1 LRSDK
6 KACREGSRVDK
17 IRREVIVRQQIFP
30 IACAIGLSMGL
41 TVFAGRGLAQR
52 QPPGQALFEKNCAN
66 CHSAESGTP
75 PRAALSAMSTEAI
88 FDSLIKGKMKDVV
101 TGMTSR
107 ERRTVAEFLAKR
119 PLTDPAAGDVTK
131 MTNRCASNPA
141 LGDVGTA
148 AWSGWGGAN
157 NARFQTERAAGLK
170 AADVPKLKL
179 KWAFGLPAG
188 SNMYSQP
195 AVAFGRVFAG
205 GDDGVVYSMD
215 AKSGCVYWAFR
226 SDAFG
231 RFAPIAAPVKGYPG
245 TRYAIFFVTR
255 STTAYA
261 IDAHDGKLLWK
272 TLVKDG
278 LNNLSASAAWHD
290 GRLYVP
296 MSGTETLTG
305 ANLDYECCK
314 SRGAVAALDANT
326 GKVLWRTQSI
336 PEPLL
341 AIGENSHGKQMF
353 GPAGTSIWNTP
364 TVDAKRKLI
373 YVGTGNSFG
382 RIAAETSDSI
392 LALRMEDGKLMWHHQ
407 EFAGDSFMNGCKAT
421 NASDTN
427 CPEKLGPDYDFGG
440 SSAILQ
446 TVNGKDV
453 LVAAGKGGVAIG
465 LDPNANGKLLWRTQL
480 WETQAPSASGLVV
493 WGGTADGQRVYY
505 PLQQAGGGLKAL
517 QLETGKLDWNAP
529 IQADRRGQAG
539 PASSIPG
546 VVFTGGWD
554 GILRAVDSSTRET
567 AGKVIW
573 TYDANKDY
581 ETVNGVIANGGS
593 FGSAG
598 PVIAGGML
606 YVSSGYTGIMG
617 GSQGNVV
624 LAFAVE

>member
-1 LRSDK
+1 
-6 KACREGSRVDK
+6 
-17 IRREVIVRQQIFP
+17 
-30 IACAIGLSMGL
+30 M
-41 TVFAGRGLAQR
+41 
-52 QPPGQALFEKNCAN
+52 
-66 CHSAESGTP
+66 
-75 PRAALSAMSTEAI
+75 AALSAMSTEAI
-88 FDSLIKGKMKDVV
+88 FDSLIRGKMKEVV
-101 TGMTSR
+101 TGMTGR
-107 ERRTVAEFLAKR
+107 ERRTVAEFLSKR
-119 PLTDPAAGDVTK
+119 QLTDPAAGDVTK

-141 LGDVGTA
+141 LGDMGPA
-148 AWSGWGGAN
+148 SWSGWGGAN

-179 KWAFGLPAG
+179 KWAFGMPAG
-188 SNMYSQP
+188 TNMYSQP
-195 AVAFGRVFAG
+195 AVAFGRVFVG
-205 GDDGVVYSMD
+205 SDDGVVYSMD
-215 AKSGCVYWAFR
+215 AKSGCVHWAFR
-226 SDAFG
+226 ADLFG
-231 RFAPIAAPVKGYPG
+231 RFAPIVAPVKGYPG

-278 LNNLSASAAWHD
+278 LNNLSASAAWYD

-341 AIGENSHGKQMF
+341 AIGENSRGKQMF
-353 GPAGTSIWNTP
+353 GPAGASVWNTP
-364 TVDAKRKLI
+364 TVDARRKLI

-382 RIAAETSDSI
+382 RIAADTSDSI
-392 LALRMEDGKLMWHHQ
+392 LALRMADGKLMWHHQ

-446 TVNGKDV
+446 TVNGRDV

-517 QLETGKLDWNAP
+517 QLETGKVDWNAP
-529 IQADRRGQAG
+529 IQADRRPVRFRVLFSPGAG
-539 PASSIPG
+539 TASCEP
-546 VVFTGGWD
+546 
-554 GILRAVDSSTRET
+554 
-567 AGKVIW
+567 
-573 TYDANKDY
+573 
-581 ETVNGVIANGGS
+581 
-593 FGSAG
+593 
-598 PVIAGGML
+598 
-606 YVSSGYTGIMG
+606 
-617 GSQGNVV
+617 
-624 LAFAVE
+624 

>member
-1 LRSDK
+1 
-6 KACREGSRVDK
+6 
-17 IRREVIVRQQIFP
+17 VIVRQHNFHIVL
-30 IACAIGLSMGL
+30 AIGL
-41 TVFAGRGLAQR
+41 TVCAGRGFAQR
-52 QPPGQALFEKNCAN
+52 QPPGQALFERNCAS
-66 CHSAESGTP
+66 CHSADVAKLS
-75 PRAALSAMSTEAI
+75 ALSTESIFDNLMKGTMKDAAAAMS
-88 FDSLIKGKMKDVV
+88 
-101 TGMTSR
+101 SR
-107 ERRTVAEFLAKR
+107 ERRTVAEFLTKR
-119 PLTDPAAGDVTK
+119 ALTDPAAGDVTK
-131 MTNRCASNPA
+131 MTNQCASNPA
-141 LGDVGTA
+141 LGDIGAA

-179 KWAFGLPAG
+179 KWAFGLPAA

-195 AVAFGRVFAG
+195 AVAFGRVFVG
-205 GDDGVVYSMD
+205 SDDGVVYSMD

-226 SDAFG
+226 SDLFG

-278 LNNLSASAAWHD
+278 LNNLSASAAWYD

-296 MSGTETLTG
+296 LSGTETLTG

-314 SRGAVAALDANT
+314 SRGTVAALDANT
-326 GKVLWRTQSI
+326 GKVLWRSQSI
-336 PEPLL
+336 PEPLRAL
-341 AIGENSHGKQMF
+341 GENSHGKQMW
-353 GPAGTSIWNTP
+353 GPAGASVWNTP

-382 RIAAETSDSI
+382 RVAAATSDSI

-407 EFAGDSFMNGCKAT
+407 EFAGDSFMSGCKAT
-421 NASDTN
+421 NATDTN
-427 CPEKLGPDYDFGG
+427 CPETLGPDYDFGG

-465 LDPNANGKLLWRTQL
+465 LDPGANGKLLWRTQL
-480 WETQAPSASGLVV
+480 WETQAPPASGLVV

-517 QLETGKLDWNAP
+517 ELESGKVDWNAP
-529 IQADRRGQAG
+529 IHADRRGQAG
-539 PASSIPG
+539 PATSIPG

-554 GILRAVDSSTRET
+554 GILRAVDATGNVIWSYD
-567 AGKVIW
+567 AGK
-573 TYDANKDY
+573 DY
-581 ETVNGVIANGGS
+581 QTVNGVIANGGS
-593 FGSAG
+593 FGCAG

-606 YVSSGYTGIMG
+606 YVSSGYAGIMG

-624 LAFAVE
+624 LAFAAE